1 MMIKVKDTLG
11 IISMIIFVITLSIA
25 VTIWF
30 IPLYQ
35 ITIQTQNIPESLGL
49 TYDKLMDNY
58 YALLQYLHFPWI
70 QELNLPDFISSENG
84 LLHFYEVKLLFY
96 LNYSVLLI
104 AFVSTF
110 FYLKFVKRTGRIW
123 VLIKPFFFASL
134 IPPVL
139 LLFLAVNFDSMFVS
153 FHQIFFN
160 NDAWIFNPATD
171 PIINAL
177 PQDFFMY
184 CFILFFILIETSFI
198 LGYQISKRKAFKTSK

>member
-1 MMIKVKDTLG
+1 MIKVKDTLG

-110 FYLKFVKRTGRIW
+110 FYLKFVKKTGRIW

-139 LLFLAVNFDSMFVS
+139 LFFLAVNFDSMFVS

>member
-84 LLHFYEVKLLFY
+84 LLHFFEVKLLFY

-110 FYLKFVKRTGRIW
+110 FYLKFVKKTGRIW

-139 LLFLAVNFDSMFVS
+139 LFFLAVNFDSMFVS

>member
-1 MMIKVKDTLG
+1 MIKVKDTLG

-139 LLFLAVNFDSMFVS
+139 LFFLAVNFDSMFVS

>member
-25 VTIWF
+25 VTVWF

-139 LLFLAVNFDSMFVS
+139 LFFLAVNFDSMFVS

>member
-84 LLHFYEVKLLFY
+84 LLHFFEVKLLFY

>member
-25 VTIWF
+25 VTVWF

>member
-123 VLIKPFFFASL
+123 VLIKPFFFTSL

-139 LLFLAVNFDSMFVS
+139 LFFLAVNFDSMFVS

-198 LGYQISKRKAFKTSK
+198 LGYQISKRKAFKMSK